1 MSRTSYSAMADER
14 RASKFRNGDR
24 VGKST
29 TGAKTP
35 MHTVSKYM
43 HTDTLTHT
51 HASSGPSLYERIS
64 LFSLSLSLSPHTCMG
79 AFAPGARWSCAR
91 RTGPSRVYCIPPRTP
106 FRALA

>member
-1 MSRTSYSAMADER
+1 MDESR
-14 RASKFRNGDR
+14 KFRNGDR

-64 LFSLSLSLSPHTCMG
+64 LFSLSHTHTSMG